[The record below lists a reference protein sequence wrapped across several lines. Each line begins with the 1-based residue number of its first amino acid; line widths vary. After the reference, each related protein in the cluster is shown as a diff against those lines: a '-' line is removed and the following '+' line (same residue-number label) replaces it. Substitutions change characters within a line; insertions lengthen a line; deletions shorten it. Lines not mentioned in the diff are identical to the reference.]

1 MITQRQKEILL
12 YIYNNGMTDVIV
24 TPRIMRQNDN
34 LYQRIWK
41 LEVLNF
47 ITVKRRIGMS
57 SLNSLTNEGI
67 NLIRNNFIVS
77 E

>member
-41 LEVLNF
+41 LEVANL

-67 NLIRNNFIVS
+67 NFIRNNFIVS

>member
-12 YIYNNGMTDVIV
+12 YIYNNGMTDVVV

-41 LEVLNF
+41 LEVLNL

-67 NLIRNNFIVS
+67 NLIQNNFIVS

>member
-41 LEVLNF
+41 LEVLNL

>member
-77 E
+77 

>member
-1 MITQRQKEILL
+1 MITQKQKEILL
-12 YIYNNGMTDVIV
+12 YIHNNGMTDVIV
-24 TPRIMRQNDN
+24 TPRIMQQNDN

-41 LEVLNF
+41 LEVLNL

-67 NLIRNNFIVS
+67 NLIRNNYIVS

>member
-12 YIYNNGMTDVIV
+12 YIYNNGMTDVVV

-41 LEVLNF
+41 LEVLNL
-47 ITVKRRIGMS
+47 ITVKRRIGMT
-57 SLNSLTNEGI
+57 SLNSLTTEGI

>member
-12 YIYNNGMTDVIV
+12 YIHNNGMTDVVV

-41 LEVLNF
+41 LEVLNL